1 MRANDERVKP
11 MKSRIEAALLD
22 AIGRT
27 EDGAPPKLAAAI
39 RYAVFP
45 GGARIRPH
53 LCLAVAEA
61 CGNDE
66 PALAEGMAS
75 AVELLHCASLV
86 HDDLPCFDDANLRRG
101 KLSVHRACGEALA
114 VLAGDAL
121 LVLSF
126 DTLARAAIGRPTR
139 LVGLITSLARAAG
152 TPYGLIAGQGW
163 ESEAKPSLEH
173 YHRAKTGS
181 LFVAATT
188 GGALAAGRDP
198 APWRLMGE
206 LLGQGYQVADDLLDA
221 LASPHEAGKPTRQD
235 ALLDR
240 PNAVVELGIGGA
252 IGRLRDLVSDAAAAV
267 PECPGAGPLRELVMQ
282 VGERLV
288 PAGLKQTAA

>member
-126 DTLARAAIGRPTR
+126 DT
-139 LVGLITSLARAAG
+139 LARAAG

>member
-1 MRANDERVKP
+1 MRANDERVTPIKG
-11 MKSRIEAALLD
+11 RIEAALLD
-22 AIGRT
+22 AIGRA
-27 EDGAPPKLAAAI
+27 ELGAPPKLAAAI

-53 LCLAVAEA
+53 LCLAVADA

-66 PALAEGMAS
+66 SALAEGMAS
-75 AVELLHCASLV
+75 AIELLHCASLV

-101 KLSVHRACGEALA
+101 KPSVHRAYGQPLA
-114 VLAGDAL
+114 VLTGDAL

-126 DTLARAAIGRPTR
+126 DTLARAATGRPTR
-139 LVGLITSLARAAG
+139 LGGLITALARAAG
-152 TPYGLIAGQGW
+152 APYGLIAGQGW
-163 ESEAKPSLEH
+163 ESEASPSLEH

-188 GGALAAGRDP
+188 GGALAAGCDP
-198 APWRLMGE
+198 GPWRRMGE

-240 PNAVVELGIGGA
+240 PNAVVELGISGA
-252 IGRLRDLVSDAAAAV
+252 ILRLRDLVSHAAAAV
-267 PECPGAGPLRELVMQ
+267 PECPGAGPLRDLVMQ